1 VEDQPYSNPFV
12 DVHKK
17 IKDFK
22 DRIAAAN
29 KDDREL
35 RESKAVEESQRLREF
50 AEKEK

>member
-1 VEDQPYSNPFV
+1 MEDQPYTNSFA

-17 IKDFK
+17 IKALK

-35 RESKAVEESQRLREF
+35 RESRLVQE
-50 AEKEK
+50 ATNILDPELK